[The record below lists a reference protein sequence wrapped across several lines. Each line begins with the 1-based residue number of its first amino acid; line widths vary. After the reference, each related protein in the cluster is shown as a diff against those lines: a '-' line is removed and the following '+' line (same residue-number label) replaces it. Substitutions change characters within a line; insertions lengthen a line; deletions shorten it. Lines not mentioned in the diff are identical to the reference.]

1 MKLFWVLVGIL
12 TIGFAFVGD
21 RLMKRLGL
29 RNRSQLFTVPH
40 FQRSART
47 IEKASQVLL
56 LALGLAFLSEGVAHL
71 FLSNQAILI
80 LNTILIGVA
89 GITLLIMIAVTIRN
103 WRA

>member
-29 RNRSQLFTVPH
+29 RNRSQLF
-40 FQRSART
+40 
-47 IEKASQVLL
+47 
-56 LALGLAFLSEGVAHL
+56 
-71 FLSNQAILI
+71 
-80 LNTILIGVA
+80 
-89 GITLLIMIAVTIRN
+89 AVTIRN